1 MIRLSSLLFALC
13 AFVLA
18 ACPGT
23 QDPMDSGPAPEPE
36 QDAGINYTCSGG
48 EDVVYPLSVVEQNL
62 SAFDDSGCTEI
73 DGVITMTPGML
84 ERSDALRRLVKARA
98 IRIEGSYPQ
107 GTNFSELGGITTL
120 NRIET
125 SASGVVSL
133 SGFSGIEELPSGLH
147 VFAGADLV
155 TIGMRNLRLLGD
167 ADDDRP
173 PTRGNSG
180 LSLEG
185 LPVFESLNV
194 SDALVLEAGPL
205 RLMNLPRMD
214 PDEIRALTEE
224 WVQLPDDIRGQDES
238 YFCELPPEGGP
249 NVDMPCP

>member
-98 IRIEGSYPQ
+98 IRIQGSYPQ
-107 GTNFSELGGITTL
+107 GTNFSELSGITTL
-120 NRIET
+120 NQIET
-125 SASGVVSL
+125 TASGVVSL

-147 VFAGADLV
+147 VIAGRDLV
-155 TIGMRNLRLLGD
+155 TIGMRNLRLLGNSEGVQFT
-167 ADDDRP
+167 A
-173 PTRGNSG
+173 GNNG

-185 LPVFESLNV
+185 LPLF
-194 SDALVLEAGPL
+194 
-205 RLMNLPRMD
+205 
-214 PDEIRALTEE
+214 
-224 WVQLPDDIRGQDES
+224 
-238 YFCELPPEGGP
+238 
-249 NVDMPCP
+249 